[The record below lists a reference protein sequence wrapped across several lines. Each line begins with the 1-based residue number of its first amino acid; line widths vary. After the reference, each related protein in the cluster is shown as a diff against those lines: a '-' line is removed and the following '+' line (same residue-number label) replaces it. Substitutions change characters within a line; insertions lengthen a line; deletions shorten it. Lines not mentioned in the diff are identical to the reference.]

1 MYHNFFIHS
10 SVDGHLGC
18 FHVLAIVTVLQWTLE
33 YMYLF
38 QSWFPQGICLA
49 MGLLGYMVALFLV
62 FKGISIPSSIV
73 TVSIYIPTNSA
84 SVYPRPLLFV
94 DFLMRAILTSVRW
107 YFIVVLICISLIMSN
122 IEHLFMSFLAICMS
136 TLEECLFRSFS
147 HFLIGLFF
155 WYWFVWAACML
166 WKLILCQLF
175 DLLLFPPFLRVVFS
189 PFL

>member
-1 MYHNFFIHS
+1 MYRNFFIHS

-107 YFIVVLICISLIMSN
+107 YFIVVLIYIKTEIISYRTVSLKV
-122 IEHLFMSFLAICMS
+122 LYD
-136 TLEECLFRSFS
+136 T
-147 HFLIGLFF
+147 
-155 WYWFVWAACML
+155 
-166 WKLILCQLF
+166 LCQKRLMN
-175 DLLLFPPFLRVVFS
+175 LGNYRWMRIILIWT
-189 PFL
+189 